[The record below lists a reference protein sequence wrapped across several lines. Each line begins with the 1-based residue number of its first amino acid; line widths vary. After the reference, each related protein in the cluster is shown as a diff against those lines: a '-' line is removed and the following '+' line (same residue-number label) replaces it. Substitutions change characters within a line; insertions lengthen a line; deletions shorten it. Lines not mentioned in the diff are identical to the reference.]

1 LLLYKFGESNLLKRT
16 KKKNSGSNKKSG
28 PLKRGKEETR
38 EQLLAA
44 ALELFAQKGYR
55 GTSVRDLA
63 AAAGVTTGAFYSNFR
78 SKRDIYV
85 AVTDRI
91 TTTIQEIVDELTKEI
106 IEILKQR
113 SSVKIARMEYDL
125 ISKPIQRLFDEASRH
140 EALLNIL
147 IREGL
152 GRDPDFQREIDR
164 VWERFVQV
172 AKRALDTYILAG
184 FAKPYDTELVARAMV
199 PMSIA
204 MGLYDVKTKG
214 ERRQDIVVLIA
225 SMLHG
230 GASQWVSWREYEKEV

>member
-1 LLLYKFGESNLLKRT
+1 MPKRT
-16 KKKNSGSNKKSG
+16 KKKNSDQKENGAAW
-28 PLKRGKEETR
+28 KRGKEETS
-38 EQLLAA
+38 EQLLYA

-91 TTTIQEIVDELTKEI
+91 TSTIQSIVDQLTKEI
-106 IEILKQR
+106 IEVMKER
-113 SSVKIARMEYDL
+113 GSARMEFDL
-125 ISKPIQRLFDEASRH
+125 LSKPIQRLFEEAYKH

-152 GRDPDFQREIDR
+152 GRDPEFQREIDR
-164 VWERFVQV
+164 VWERYVQV

-184 FAKPYDTELVARAMV
+184 FAKPYDTELVARALV

-214 ERRQDIVVLIA
+214 ERRNDIVVLLA

-230 GASQWVSWREYEKEV
+230 GASQWVSWREFGKET